1 MMRKRGL
8 FFLVW
13 IVVLLFSA
21 QSFINGMTAIAL
33 TEDKEKN
40 EQQLFDNEYGKASI
54 QYQIKEN
61 HVDWQINIHKN
72 DNKGPTRLTYS
83 LQDVKDKAVIL
94 PTTVKDDQSSENL
107 FEVKTDKSI
116 ADYGQVVEKE
126 VSTAIKNDQIKFTT
140 PVVSEVNL
148 KISLNTKTGDKAEEV
163 GFSKEYPITLVK
175 ANVTESTTIQSSL
188 GSSTVGSTATS
199 SSEATKE
206 STSGDVTNLGDA
218 DEATVDSAKKEAE
231 KKYEETG
238 RPQVITR
245 SAADSVALAGKT
257 YTDIIPEYTSNEKGT
272 YPTNFWQP
280 DEKSNVI
287 NHQGN
292 VGGESSWDGITSW
305 DGNQNNKK
313 NSYIEYGGTGADAD
327 FAIRKYAKE
336 STQSEGLYDVFLN
349 IRGNVQKEI
358 TPIDIMLVVDW
369 SGSMNDN
376 NRIGEVKKGIDQFVN
391 TLAASGIS
399 DKINIGYVGYSSP
412 GYLNDTINLMPFKD
426 AQQRIKTFTP
436 NKASGGT
443 FTEKALRDAQNQLSN
458 GAKDH
463 KKVIVLLTDGVP
475 TFSYKPSSVKSIA
488 NAPKT
493 LTEGESYYADDSEN
507 TIIGQGNSSS
517 LNGYYTYSP
526 ENGNR
531 GNYVKNYPTA
541 KYSENSTYVRV
552 PNAFVATIGQ
562 AVKIKEAGTEIH
574 SLGIQ
579 LNSDKN
585 ADLTSEQV
593 QNRMKQIATKSDSGV
608 LYYETANKASGIANY
623 FSNKAVQII
632 GTVSGGK
639 VIDPIGKQFN
649 YVTNSLEV
657 TSVAGSALIPNYT
670 EPEKNGEIDINNLN
684 LGKGQEIQ
692 IHYQVRIN
700 TEDENFV
707 PDKWYQINGRT
718 TFTPNQELP
727 DSIVD
732 FGVPSAKAPGTTI
745 DLTKEWDEFDSNILG
760 RSDLLFQVSRNEVP
774 IGVLRITSQNEKL
787 DDKNIWSRIGVQ
799 KISAADSPYSETIWL
814 PKFDNQGNDFKYAIS
829 KELTELTNYE
839 SAKIN
844 DNTWKNTKIFTP
856 LSLKITKKDSITGS
870 LLKGAEFAISGG
882 DLSESTLLESIGD
895 GTYVLPKNIT
905 LNKGK
910 VYEVRETKS
919 PDGYRMLNDPIRI
932 EIDATGKVS
941 ISNKEL
947 SNANLT
953 VSDNVITFDVPNKPK
968 VPLPSTGGSGT
979 WMYYLAGSLA
989 LVVVGGYLFYRSRN
1003 SKGVA

>member
-1 MMRKRGL
+1 MRKRGL

-839 SAKIN
+839 SAKID

>member
-1 MMRKRGL
+1 MRKRGL

-745 DLTKEWDEFDSNILG
+745 DLTKKWDEFDNNILG
-760 RSDLLFQVSRNEVP
+760 RSDLLFQVSRNEIP
-774 IGVLRITSQNEKL
+774 MGFLKITSQNEKSN
-787 DDKNIWSRIGVQ
+787 DKNTWSRIGVQ

-839 SAKIN
+839 STKID

-910 VYEVRETKS
+910 VYEVREAKS
-919 PDGYRMLNDPIRI
+919 PEGYRMLNDPIRI

-968 VPLPSTGGSGT
+968 APLPSTGGSGT

>member
-1 MMRKRGL
+1 MRKRGL

-475 TFSYKPSSVKSIA
+475 TFSYKPSSVKNIA

-953 VSDNVITFDVPNKPK
+953 VADNVITFDVPNKAK

-989 LVVVGGYLFYRSRN
+989 LVVVGGYFFYRSRN

>member
-1 MMRKRGL
+1 MRKRGL

-910 VYEVRETKS
+910 VYEVREAKS
-919 PDGYRMLNDPIRI
+919 PEGYRMLNDPIRI

>member
-1 MMRKRGL
+1 MRKRGL

-953 VSDNVITFDVPNKPK
+953 VADNVITFDVPNKAK

-989 LVVVGGYLFYRSRN
+989 LVVVGGYFFYRSRN

>member
-1 MMRKRGL
+1 
-8 FFLVW
+8 
-13 IVVLLFSA
+13 
-21 QSFINGMTAIAL
+21 MTAIAL

-953 VSDNVITFDVPNKPK
+953 VADNVITFDVPNKAK

-989 LVVVGGYLFYRSRN
+989 LVVVGGYFFYRSRN

>member
-1 MMRKRGL
+1 
-8 FFLVW
+8 
-13 IVVLLFSA
+13 
-21 QSFINGMTAIAL
+21 MTAIAL

-953 VSDNVITFDVPNKPK
+953 VADNVITFDVPNKAK

>member
-1 MMRKRGL
+1 MRKRGL

-910 VYEVRETKS
+910 VYEVREAKS
-919 PDGYRMLNDPIRI
+919 PEGYRMLNDPIRI

-968 VPLPSTGGSGT
+968 APLPSTGGSGT

>member
-1 MMRKRGL
+1 MRKRGL

-953 VSDNVITFDVPNKPK
+953 VADNVITFDVPNKAK

>member
-1 MMRKRGL
+1 
-8 FFLVW
+8 
-13 IVVLLFSA
+13 
-21 QSFINGMTAIAL
+21 MTAIAL

-941 ISNKEL
+941 ISN
-947 SNANLT
+947 
-953 VSDNVITFDVPNKPK
+953 
-968 VPLPSTGGSGT
+968 
-979 WMYYLAGSLA
+979 
-989 LVVVGGYLFYRSRN
+989 
-1003 SKGVA
+1003 

>member
-1 MMRKRGL
+1 MRKRGL